1 VDRRL
6 VRQRRI
12 SSLAGTVYFTATLPV
27 ALVAPYVA
35 MGLWLL
41 WFPLVRVLV
50 TRLTRRG

>member
-41 WFPLVRVLV
+41 WSRW
-50 TRLTRRG
+50 